1 MCFSDDH
8 MARLYERFVLS
19 YYRTHHRD
27 LNVNADIV
35 NWNVDTAYSS
45 AIELLPVMRTDITL
59 RKGDRQLI
67 IDTKYYG
74 EMTQKRYGHSTVY
87 SDHLYQIF
95 AYVKNRDIR
104 NDGTVSGLVLYAKAN
119 EEIVPDF
126 DGVLCNN
133 RFMIR
138 TLDLNRPF
146 EAIAAQLDHI
156 VTQFFD

>member
-1 MCFSDDH
+1 
-8 MARLYERFVLS
+8 
-19 YYRTHHRD
+19 
-27 LNVNADIV
+27 
-35 NWNVDTAYSS
+35 
-45 AIELLPVMRTDITL
+45 
-59 RKGDRQLI
+59 
-67 IDTKYYG
+67 
-74 EMTQKRYGHSTVY
+74 MTQKRYGHSTVY